1 MFPGPT
7 LLTAVTAIIE
17 RALNRALELDPAGR
31 QALLGILS
39 DPVQLDITA
48 PLPLTCSLRSADE
61 RVLVSGQPAS
71 NPALTISG
79 KPLAF
84 VALATGDDQVIHDG
98 RLSISGNSDL
108 ALQLQHALQQLNP
121 DWETAIAVHIGDIPA
136 HFLGSRVRGVLG
148 WSRQAFQSLNASIEE
163 YVHEESR
170 LLPGRR
176 ELKVTFEDIEALSL
190 STEQLEARLG
200 SIENRNKINAPE
212 NP

>member
-7 LLTAVTAIIE
+7 LLTAVTAMIE

-31 QALLGILS
+31 QALLGTLGN
-39 DPVQLDITA
+39 PVQLNITA
-48 PLPLTCSLRSADE
+48 PLPLVCSLHSAGE
-61 RVLVSGQPAS
+61 QVLVSGQPAS

-84 VALATGDDQVIHDG
+84 AALATGDDQVIHDG
-98 RLSISGNSDL
+98 RLSISGNFDL

-121 DWETAIAVHIGDIPA
+121 DWEAAIAVHIGDIPA
-136 HFLGSRVRGVLG
+136 HFLGNRVRGALT
-148 WSRQAFQSLNASIEE
+148 WSRQAFQSLHANIEE

-176 ELKVTFEDIEALSL
+176 ELKVTFDDIKALSL
-190 STEQLEARLG
+190 RTEQLEARLN